1 MQQSCWSFGAPV
13 SDRDVARRPEAGLEG
28 ANARTYSGMT
38 GKVAAKAGFKGER
51 RLRREAKQ
59 ALEASDEACKTGVK
73 GKTRYAAV

>member
-1 MQQSCWSFGAPV
+1 
-13 SDRDVARRPEAGLEG
+13 
-28 ANARTYSGMT
+28 MT